1 MTRVAL
7 LDDYQDIAMKSADWR
22 RLPADAEV
30 VPFHDHVGDLDA
42 LADRLADF
50 EVIVAMR
57 ERTPFRRDLL
67 SRLPQLKLL
76 VTTGMRNASIDVA
89 AARDQGVVVC
99 GTGGVGAPTVDLT
112 WGLILA
118 LVRQIPVE
126 DRAIREG
133 AWQVSV
139 GPGLEGKTLGVIGLG
154 NLGARVAMVGRA
166 FGMEV
171 LAWSQNL
178 TAERAAEAGASLTSK
193 EELLSRADVVTIHLV
208 LSERS
213 RGLIG
218 ATELA
223 LMKAS
228 AYLSKHVARPDR
240 RRGGPD
246 RLPARGANCRRR
258 PRCLRL
264 GAAAG
269 GAPAAR
275 LRQQR
280 RHAPHRLRH
289 PRQLPALLRRRHR
302 GHPCLPRRRAG
313 PRSRRLRRPKGG
325 GKPERRTA

>member
-228 AYLSKHVARPDR
+228 AYLVNTS
-240 RRGGPD
+240 RGPIVDEAALIACLREERIAGAGLDVFDSEP
-246 RLPARGANCRRR
+246 LPAAHPLRGFANSVVTPHIGYVTLDNYRRYYDDAIEDI
-258 PRCLRL
+258 LAFL
-264 GAAAG
+264 A
-269 GAPAAR
+269 GAPVR
-275 LRQQR
+275 VL
-280 RHAPHRLRH
+280 
-289 PRQLPALLRRRHR
+289 
-302 GHPCLPRRRAG
+302 
-313 PRSRRLRRPKGG
+313 GG
-325 GKPERRTA
+325 